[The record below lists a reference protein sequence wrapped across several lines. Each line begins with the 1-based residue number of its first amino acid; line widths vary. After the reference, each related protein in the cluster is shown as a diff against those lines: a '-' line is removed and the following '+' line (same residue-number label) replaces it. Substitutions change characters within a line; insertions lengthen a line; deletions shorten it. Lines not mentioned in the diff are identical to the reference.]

1 MQAAHVLQQSSE
13 EPWPKGLFLTI
24 AWPSLHIYQIGE
36 LQNSSRTLLDPSIS
50 KVDEAASCM
59 TNDAVLLFYDR
70 ALSRC
75 TASIYITCSSVDRN
89 SISITITSEGQ
100 GVIGSMNDRPSYS
113 IKDRMEPICVWC
125 DDVFTQHVTR
135 PYYGSYERWYMSA

>member
-1 MQAAHVLQQSSE
+1 MQAARLGARAPTELRRTLAQHQ
-13 EPWPKGLFLTI
+13 KGLFLTI
-24 AWPSLHIYQIGE
+24 AWPSLHINQISE

-75 TASIYITCSSVDRN
+75 TASIYITGSSVDRN

-100 GVIGSMNDRPSYS
+100 V
-113 IKDRMEPICVWC
+113 
-125 DDVFTQHVTR
+125 
-135 PYYGSYERWYMSA
+135 